1 MTNRD
6 PHALFA
12 KGARGLGSHSG
23 LVFGVEDC
31 LKTQRSAD
39 IAGGCFL
46 AFLGLV
52 TLFAASRIT
61 GGLEE
66 RLPPRT
72 LPYTVGVIILACGV
86 LLAIRSWRFRGED
99 PVIKWPDWRGVIRVL
114 ITLVSVGVYLA
125 LMDPLG
131 LPLSTFLYVFFT
143 VWYLGKY
150 RLWYPLLIGLLSG
163 AISYVVFI
171 YLLELSFPVGPFL
184 TR

>member
-1 MTNRD
+1 
-6 PHALFA
+6 
-12 KGARGLGSHSG
+12 
-23 LVFGVEDC
+23 VEDF
-31 LKTQRSAD
+31 LKTQRSGD

-46 AFLGLV
+46 VFLGLV
-52 TLFAASRIT
+52 TIFAASKIT

-72 LPYTVGVIILACGV
+72 LPYTVGVIILISGA

-99 PVIKWPDWRGVIRVL
+99 PVIKWPDRRGMIRVV

-131 LPLSTFLYVFFT
+131 LPLSTFLYVSFT

-150 RLWYPLLIGLLSG
+150 RLWYPLLIGFLSG
-163 AISYVVFI
+163 AISYIVFI

>member
-1 MTNRD
+1 M
-6 PHALFA
+6 
-12 KGARGLGSHSG
+12 
-23 LVFGVEDC
+23 
-31 LKTQRSAD
+31 KTQRSAD

-46 AFLGLV
+46 SFLGLA
-52 TLFAASRIT
+52 TIFAATQIK

-72 LPYTVGVIILACGV
+72 LPYVVGVIILISGA
-86 LLAIRSWRFRGED
+86 LLAIRSWRFHGED
-99 PVIKWPDWRGVIRVL
+99 PAIKWPDRPGVIRVL
-114 ITLVSVGVYLA
+114 VTIVSLSLYLA
-125 LMDPLG
+125 LMDLLG
-131 LPLSTFLYVFFT
+131 LPLSTFLYVSFT

-150 RLWYPLLIGLLSG
+150 RLWYPLLVGFLSG

>member
-1 MTNRD
+1 
-6 PHALFA
+6 
-12 KGARGLGSHSG
+12 
-23 LVFGVEDC
+23 

-46 AFLGLV
+46 VLLGLA
-52 TLFAASRIT
+52 TIIAATKIT

-72 LPYTVGVIILACGV
+72 LPYVVGVIILICGA

-99 PVIKWPDWRGVIRVL
+99 PVIKWPDRRGKIRVL
-114 ITLVSVGVYLA
+114 ITLLSVGVYLA
-125 LMDPLG
+125 LMEPLG
-131 LPLSTFLYVFFT
+131 LPLSTFLYVSFT

-150 RLWYPLLIGLLSG
+150 RLWYPLLIGFLSG
-163 AISYVVFI
+163 AISYIVFI

>member
-1 MTNRD
+1 LEY
-6 PHALFA
+6 A
-12 KGARGLGSHSG
+12 
-23 LVFGVEDC
+23 

-46 AFLGLV
+46 TFLGLV
-52 TLFAASRIT
+52 TIFAATKIT

-72 LPYTVGVIILACGV
+72 LPYIVGIIIMISGA
-86 LLAIRSWRFRGED
+86 LLAIRSWRFHGED
-99 PVIKWPDWRGVIRVL
+99 PVIKWPDRPGIIRVL
-114 ITLVSVGVYLA
+114 VTIVGLALYLA

-131 LPLSTFLYVFFT
+131 LPLSTFLYVSFT
-143 VWYLGKY
+143 VWYLGRY
-150 RLWYPLLIGLLSG
+150 HLWYPLLIGFLSG
-163 AISYVVFI
+163 AISYLVFI

>member
-1 MTNRD
+1 
-6 PHALFA
+6 
-12 KGARGLGSHSG
+12 
-23 LVFGVEDC
+23 

-46 AFLGLV
+46 VFLGLV
-52 TLFAASRIT
+52 TLVAASRIT

-72 LPYTVGVIILACGV
+72 LPYTVGVIILICGA
-86 LLAIRSWRFRGED
+86 LLAIRSWRFHGED
-99 PVIKWPDWRGVIRVL
+99 PVIKWPDRRGTIRVL
-114 ITLVSVGVYLA
+114 ITLVSVAVYLA

-131 LPLSTFLYVFFT
+131 LPLSTFLYTSFA

-150 RLWYPLLIGLLSG
+150 RLWYPVVIGLISG
-163 AISYVVFI
+163 VISYLVFI

>member
-1 MTNRD
+1 
-6 PHALFA
+6 
-12 KGARGLGSHSG
+12 
-23 LVFGVEDC
+23 

-39 IAGGCFL
+39 ITGGCFL
-46 AFLGLV
+46 VFLGLV
-52 TLFAASRIT
+52 TLFAASKIT

-72 LPYTVGVIILACGV
+72 LPYTVGAIILISGAR
-86 LLAIRSWRFRGED
+86 LAIRSWRFRGED
-99 PVIKWPDWRGVIRVL
+99 PVIKWPDRRGTVRVL

-131 LPLSTFLYVFFT
+131 LPLSTFLYVSFT

-163 AISYVVFI
+163 VISYIVFI

>member
-1 MTNRD
+1 M
-6 PHALFA
+6 
-12 KGARGLGSHSG
+12 
-23 LVFGVEDC
+23 
-31 LKTQRSAD
+31 KTQRSAD

-46 AFLGLV
+46 AFLGLL
-52 TLFAASRIT
+52 TILAATQIK

-72 LPYTVGVIILACGV
+72 LPYVVGVIISISGA

-99 PVIKWPDWRGVIRVL
+99 PAIKWPDRPGIIRVL
-114 ITLVSVGVYLA
+114 VTIVTLALSLA

-131 LPLSTFLYVFFT
+131 LPLSTFLYVSFT
-143 VWYLGKY
+143 VWYLGRY
-150 RLWYPLLIGLLSG
+150 RLWYPLLIGFLSG

>member
-1 MTNRD
+1 MR
-6 PHALFA
+6 
-12 KGARGLGSHSG
+12 
-23 LVFGVEDC
+23 
-31 LKTQRSAD
+31 TQRSAD
-39 IAGGCFL
+39 IVGGCFL
-46 AFLGLV
+46 AFLGVV
-52 TLFAASRIT
+52 TLFAASKIT

-72 LPYTVGVIILACGV
+72 LPYTVGVIILICGG
-86 LLAIRSWRFRGED
+86 LLAIRSWRLRGED
-99 PVIKWPDWRGVIRVL
+99 LVIKWPDRRGIIRVL

-131 LPLSTFLYVFFT
+131 LPLSTFLYVSFT

-150 RLWYPLLIGLLSG
+150 RPWYPLLIGFLSG

-171 YLLELSFPVGPFL
+171 YLLELSFPMGIFL

>member
-1 MTNRD
+1 MR
-6 PHALFA
+6 
-12 KGARGLGSHSG
+12 
-23 LVFGVEDC
+23 
-31 LKTQRSAD
+31 TQRSAD
-39 IAGGCFL
+39 VAGGCFL
-46 AFLGLV
+46 VFLGLI

-72 LPYTVGVIILACGV
+72 LPYTVGVIILICGA
-86 LLAIRSWRFRGED
+86 LLAIRSWRLRGED
-99 PVIKWPDWRGVIRVL
+99 PAIKWPDRRGVIRVL

-131 LPLSTFLYVFFT
+131 LPLSTFLYVSFT

-150 RLWYPLLIGLLSG
+150 RLWYPLLIGFLSG
-163 AISYVVFI
+163 VISYLVFI
-171 YLLELSFPVGPFL
+171 YLLELSFPAGPFL